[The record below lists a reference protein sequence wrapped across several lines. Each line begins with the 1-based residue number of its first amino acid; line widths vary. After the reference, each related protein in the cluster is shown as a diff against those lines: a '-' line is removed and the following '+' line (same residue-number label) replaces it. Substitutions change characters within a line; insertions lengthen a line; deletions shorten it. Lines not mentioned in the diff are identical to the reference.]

1 MKEKTQMANNLPQ
14 SFNLSR
20 EIQYKKNNEILHTYE
35 ILEKNV
41 KQWEHQMLE
50 KIWRNENVPMPLV
63 TV

>member
-41 KQWEHQMLE
+41 KQ
-50 KIWRNENVPMPLV
+50 
-63 TV
+63 

>member
-20 EIQYKKNNEILHTYE
+20 EIQYKKKNNEILPTYE

-41 KQWEHQMLE
+41 KQ
-50 KIWRNENVPMPLV
+50 
-63 TV
+63 

>member
-41 KQWEHQMLE
+41 KKWEHQMLE
-50 KIWRNENVPMPLV
+50 MIWRNENVPMPLV

>member
-20 EIQYKKNNEILHTYE
+20 EIQYKKNNEILPTYE

-50 KIWRNENVPMPLV
+50 KIWRNENVLMLLV